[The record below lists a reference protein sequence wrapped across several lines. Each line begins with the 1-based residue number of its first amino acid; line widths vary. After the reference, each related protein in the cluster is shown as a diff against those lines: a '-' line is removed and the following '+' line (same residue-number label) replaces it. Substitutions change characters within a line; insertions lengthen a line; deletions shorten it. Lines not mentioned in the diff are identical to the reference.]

1 MKKFFNVLIM
11 ILFLASILTG
21 CRKDK
26 GDPPALPPGNS
37 FTIDF
42 SIFEPGKKSTA
53 TDFNIKGI
61 EDSHWEFAAVVSGY
75 FRTLLTTTLAVPVL
89 AFQKALDQSPVYLE
103 EKTWQWSYSFSLLSV
118 TYKARLT
125 GQILT
130 DDIEWN
136 MYISREGSGGFP
148 EFLWFDGLSKLDGAR
163 GTWNLRQSYD
173 YNKPLLKIEWTRT
186 GNSVNYIKYTYVRTT
201 DNNGDSDPNNSSY
214 IEYGRTTGTYDS
226 FYNISYFNGLIFAQV
241 NVEWNSTSRIGRV
254 KCPAF
259 YGDNNW
265 YCWDGTL
272 SNSECP

>member
-1 MKKFFNVLIM
+1 M
-11 ILFLASILTG
+11 IFFLASILTG

-26 GDPPALPPGNS
+26 GDPPALPPLNS
-37 FTIDF
+37 FAIDF
-42 SIFEPGKKSTA
+42 SIFEPGKKSSE

-75 FRTLLTTTLAVPVL
+75 FRTILTTMLAVPVL
-89 AFQKALDQSPVYLE
+89 SFQKALDQSPVYLE

-130 DDIEWN
+130 DDVEWN

-148 EFLWFDGLSKLDGAR
+148 EFLWFDGLSKLDGTR

-173 YNKPLLKIEWTRT
+173 YNKPLLKIEWTRS
-186 GNSVNYIKYTYVRTT
+186 GNTVNYIKYTYVRTT

-214 IEYGRTTGTYDS
+214 IEYGRTTGIYDS
-226 FYNISYFNGLIFAQV
+226 FYNISYFNGLTFSMV

-254 KCPAF
+254 KCLDF
-259 YGDNNW
+259 YGDNSW

-272 SNSECP
+272 SNCECP